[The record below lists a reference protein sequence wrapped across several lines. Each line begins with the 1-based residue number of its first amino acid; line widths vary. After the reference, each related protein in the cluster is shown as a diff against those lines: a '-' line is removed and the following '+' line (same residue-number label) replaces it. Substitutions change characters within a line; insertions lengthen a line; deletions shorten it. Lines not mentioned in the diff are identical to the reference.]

1 MLIGVFTFI
10 PQKHLLFCL
19 SIGSTLSLVLVIYP
33 LLLANTEPSSKLHL
47 HRTLRHQLQHNVPTP
62 NALVNTGPTVGTD
75 VQGVNDSVPMAHRK
89 FLFAITHQE
98 QLTSS
103 SMNFIQLLQLA
114 QRWQKRVPEP
124 FICHNRMVGFPH
136 ICTAANGVVRYSLIF
151 NLSDLAYKL
160 KSPLCNISGNVE
172 GLIAPADVFLQELA
186 GNTTLLY
193 FLYDKQKFP
202 LRSRMET
209 LDNLSNPGLSVCSK
223 EAKEFGMIRAVEGI
237 LNRNRTGHA
246 RITNVVCVDPR
257 NVSFDEIMKL
267 LTDLSLHK
275 DNIVLLQWRKLK
287 KLANH
292 VKEARELRVM
302 CKKSPKAS
310 PSPIVFN
317 YSQQFLNS
325 LKLRKPFLS
334 LHMRTERIIIGEY
347 GNKGYI
353 GCCMDTLTEFL
364 PKVMS
369 KYNLKDVLLIR
380 DYSSHGT
387 DSCSHGDKQVSGGKN
402 YYTRIGSC
410 RRVSDAMMLR
420 LEALGLKVVE
430 FIPTEHGAP
439 EMSGLAAR
447 VEAVTL
453 AQGAA
458 FVGVGGGSFQHFIEE
473 LFQDLHKTKEGMY
486 EICIPYQ
493 QCKGEVEAVTLSTK
507 KSSRMRC

>member
-1 MLIGVFTFI
+1 MIFFPILCMQQHRFLIFY
-10 PQKHLLFCL
+10 L
-19 SIGSTLSLVLVIYP
+19 SIAIGATLTFVLAIYP
-33 LLLANTEPSSKLHL
+33 LLLANNTSKLNWEWHPVTKQIND
-47 HRTLRHQLQHNVPTP
+47 RPMDIP
-62 NALVNTGPTVGTD
+62 SVNNSLTSPG
-75 VQGVNDSVPMAHRK
+75 PMAHRK
-89 FLFAITHQE
+89 FLFAIIHQE

-103 SMNFIQLLQLA
+103 SINFIQLLQLA

-172 GLIAPADVFLQELA
+172 GLIAPADKFLQDLA

-193 FLYDKQKFP
+193 FLYEKHSFP
-202 LRSRMET
+202 SKVNAGKLQEALRKHPT
-209 LDNLSNPGLSVCSK
+209 AKPGLSVCTK
-223 EAKEFGMIRAVEGI
+223 EAEELGVSSAVETI
-237 LNRNRTGHA
+237 MNQNRTCHA

-257 NVSFDEIMKL
+257 NISFDEIMKL
-267 LTDLSLHK
+267 LIDLSLHE
-275 DNIVLLQWRKLK
+275 DNIVFLQWRALRR
-287 KLANH
+287 LADH
-292 VKEARELRVM
+292 VNEAHELHIM
-302 CKKSPKAS
+302 CKNPPKAS
-310 PSPIVFN
+310 PSPIVLH

-334 LHMRTERIIIGEY
+334 LHMRTEKLLTGESKY
-347 GNKGYI
+347 KGYI
-353 GCCMDTLTEFL
+353 DCCMNALIGFL

-369 KYNLKDVLLIR
+369 KYKLKDVLLIR

-387 DSCSHGDKQVSGGKN
+387 DSCMYGDRWH
-402 YYTRIGSC
+402 YDGSC
-410 RRVSDAMMLR
+410 RRISDAMMLR

-458 FVGVGGGSFQHFIEE
+458 FVGVGGGSFQRFIEE
-473 LFQDLHKTKEGMY
+473 LFQDIHRHESQKHMY
-486 EICIPYQ
+486 RICMQNQPCSSDQAIVTP
-493 QCKGEVEAVTLSTK
+493 ELEA
-507 KSSRMRC
+507 